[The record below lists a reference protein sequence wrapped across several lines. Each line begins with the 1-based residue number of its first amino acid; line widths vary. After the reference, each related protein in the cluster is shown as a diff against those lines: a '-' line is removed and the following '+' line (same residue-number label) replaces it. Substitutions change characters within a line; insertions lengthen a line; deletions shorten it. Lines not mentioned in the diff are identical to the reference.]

1 MPALPALPPG
11 PRGVPLLGSVREA
24 LRDPLGLF
32 FDGTQRHGDI
42 VHFRFLRLHYVL
54 LDEPDAI
61 RHVLVENAK
70 AYVKSRNY
78 VGLRTIL
85 GNGLLTSEGELWRH
99 QRKLAQPAFHRER
112 LGGFLDTMVRCTR
125 DMLDRWERELGPR
138 TFDAHAEMTRLAFRI
153 AGLTLLSAE
162 LDGEAKEIGDALTI
176 GLHWANAHAESFI
189 KLPPEW
195 PTPANRRM
203 QRAVGAFDRMI
214 FRIIDEREREGPK
227 PDLLSML
234 LDAKDEV
241 TGERMSRQQLRDELI
256 TLVAA
261 GHETTANALS
271 FAFYLLSKHPEAWR
285 MVVDEARQVLGDRP
299 MELSDLARLPYVQR
313 VVQES
318 LRLYPPVWI
327 FERDA
332 LEEDTAG
339 PYRIPKGAIVG
350 VSPYVLHRNPR
361 YWDNPEGFDPDRFL
375 PEAEKARPRYTY
387 LPFGAGP
394 RICIGNQFALMEM
407 AVVLATVAQ
416 RCRLEL
422 TPGFELTLDP
432 SVTLR
437 PKHGIPMRAVP
448 RAG

>member
-1 MPALPALPPG
+1 MPPLPALPPG
-11 PRGVPLLGSVREA
+11 PRGVPVLGSVRDA
-24 LRDPLGLF
+24 LRDPLRLF

-42 VHFRFLRLHYVL
+42 VHFRFLQLHYVL

-70 AYVKSRNY
+70 GYVKSRNY

-85 GNGLLTSEGELWRH
+85 GNGLLTSEGDLWRH

-153 AGLTLLSAE
+153 AGITLLSAE

-176 GLHWANAHAESFI
+176 GLHWANAHAESLF
-189 KLPPEW
+189 KVPPHW

-203 QRAVGAFDRMI
+203 HRAVGAFDRLI
-214 FRIIDEREREGPK
+214 YRIIDEREREGPK

-241 TGERMSRQQLRDELI
+241 TGERMSRKQLRDELI

-271 FAFYLLSKHPEAWR
+271 FAFYL
-285 MVVDEARQVLGDRP
+285 
-299 MELSDLARLPYVQR
+299 
-313 VVQES
+313 
-318 LRLYPPVWI
+318 
-327 FERDA
+327 
-332 LEEDTAG
+332 
-339 PYRIPKGAIVG
+339 
-350 VSPYVLHRNPR
+350 
-361 YWDNPEGFDPDRFL
+361 
-375 PEAEKARPRYTY
+375 
-387 LPFGAGP
+387 
-394 RICIGNQFALMEM
+394 
-407 AVVLATVAQ
+407 
-416 RCRLEL
+416 
-422 TPGFELTLDP
+422 
-432 SVTLR
+432 
-437 PKHGIPMRAVP
+437 
-448 RAG
+448 

>member
-1 MPALPALPPG
+1 VL
-11 PRGVPLLGSVREA
+11 EA
-24 LRDPLGLF
+24 LRDPFGLF
-32 FDGTQRHGDI
+32 FRGTQRHGEI
-42 VHFRFLRLHYVL
+42 VHFRFLRIHYVL
-54 LDEPDAI
+54 LDEPEAI

-99 QRKLAQPAFHRER
+99 QRKLAQPAFHREH
-112 LGGFLDTMVRCTR
+112 LGGFLATMVRCTR
-125 DMLDRWERELGPR
+125 DMLDRWERELGDR

-162 LDGEAKEIGDALTI
+162 LDGEAKAMGDALTI
-176 GLHWANAHAESFI
+176 GLHWANAHAEALV
-189 KLPPEW
+189 KLPPTW
-195 PTPANRRM
+195 PTPANVRM
-203 QRAVGAFDRMI
+203 QRAVGAFDALI
-214 FRIIDEREREGPK
+214 YRIIDEREREGPK

-241 TGERMSRQQLRDELI
+241 TGERMDRKQLRDELI
-256 TLVAA
+256 TLIAA

-285 MVVDEARQVLGDRP
+285 LIVDEVSGVLGDRP
-299 MELSDLARLPYVQR
+299 MELSDLPRLPYVQR
-313 VVQES
+313 VVQEA

-339 PYRIPKGAIVG
+339 PYRIPKGSIVG
-350 VSPYVLHRNPR
+350 VCPFVLHRNPR

-375 PEAEKARPRYTY
+375 PENEKLRPRYAY
-387 LPFGAGP
+387 LPFGGGP
-394 RICIGNQFALMEM
+394 RTCIGNQFALMEM
-407 AVVLATVAQ
+407 AVVLATVAHA
-416 RCRLEL
+416 R
-422 TPGFELTLDP
+422 
-432 SVTLR
+432 
-437 PKHGIPMRAVP
+437 
-448 RAG
+448 

>member
-1 MPALPALPPG
+1 M
-11 PRGVPLLGSVREA
+11 REA
-24 LRDPLGLF
+24 LRDPIKLF
-32 FDGTQRHGDI
+32 FSGTERYGGI
-42 VHFRFLRLHYVL
+42 VHFRFLQLDYVL
-54 LDEPDAI
+54 INDPDAI
-61 RHVLVENAK
+61 RHVVVENAK

-85 GNGLLTSEGELWRH
+85 GQGLLTSEGELWRH

-112 LGGFLDTMVRCTR
+112 LGGFLDTMVTCTR
-125 DMLDRWERELGPR
+125 EMLDRWERELVKK

-153 AGLTLLSAE
+153 AGLTLVSAE
-162 LDGEAKEIGDALTI
+162 LDGEAKAIGDALTI

-189 KLPPEW
+189 KVPPHW

-203 QRAVGAFDRMI
+203 QRAVGAFDELI

-234 LDAKDEV
+234 LDAKDDV
-241 TGERMSRQQLRDELI
+241 TGERMDRKQLRDELI
-256 TLVAA
+256 TLIAA

-271 FAFYLLSKHPEAWR
+271 FAFYLLSKHPGTWR
-285 MVVDEARQVLGDRP
+285 LVVEEARAVLGDRP

-339 PYRIPKGAIVG
+339 PFRIPKGAVVG
-350 VSPYVLHRNPR
+350 VCPFVLHRNPR

-375 PEAEKARPRYTY
+375 PENEKARPRYAY
-387 LPFGAGP
+387 LPFGGGP
-394 RICIGNQFALMEM
+394 RTCIGNQFALMEM

-422 TPGFELTLDP
+422 SPGFELVLDP
-432 SVTLR
+432 AVTLR
-437 PKHGIPMRAVP
+437 PKHGIPMRVVQRDGGSVNAP
-448 RAG
+448 GASPPARRG